1 MPVDIKNQSEWE
13 EQREEITHKV
23 SKLETKGLSMIPES
37 LRGLMEKEL
46 ALGGLLV
53 LDSESSPAC

>member
-1 MPVDIKNQSEWE
+1 MLVNIKNQCEWE
-13 EQREEITHKV
+13 ELREEIIYKV

-37 LRGLMEKEL
+37 LRGLMEKGL

-53 LDSESSPAC
+53 LESESSAAH